1 MRLIILLFFVGLC
14 SVGYAQNRSELEKQ
28 RAEIQREIE
37 QVRRSLN
44 ETTKNRKA
52 SLGQLTLLQRKL
64 RLRESAIKNINQQ
77 IYSIQSTINQSR
89 NEITR
94 LKREL
99 DTLKVQYEKS
109 VVYAYKNR
117 SNYEFLNF
125 IFSASSF
132 NDALKRVEYLKTYRN
147 FRAQHA
153 DDILNTQA
161 LLQQKIAGLEKSRE
175 EKDDVLKKQQ
185 QEKLV
190 LVEEKK
196 EKDEIVSKLKSREK
210 ELSRELTAK
219 RNADNKLKSAIN
231 AAIAR
236 EAKLARER
244 ELAAIKKKE
253 AEEKAKLAASGAAPA
268 TAEPK
273 KEEVVKA
280 EEKKEAA
287 PVKKSVFEATPEG
300 AIISDNFEK
309 NKGRLPW
316 PVDAGHIKTPFGNY
330 GIPGTRLVNV
340 NPGLTIETAPGATV
354 KAVFGGDVSSVF
366 SIEGVSVV
374 LVRHGKY
381 FTTYSGLSSVSVSK
395 GQTVTAGQAIGK
407 AQTGEI
413 DFLLLQENNNLNP
426 ESWLQKK

>member
-1 MRLIILLFFVGLC
+1 MRILFLLAFLAVGSL
-14 SVGYAQNRSELEKQ
+14 SFAQSRSELEKQ
-28 RAEIQREIE
+28 RADIQREIE

-77 IYSIQSTINQSR
+77 IYTIQGDINQSR

-147 FRAQHA
+147 YRAQHA
-153 DDILNTQA
+153 QDITNTQT
-161 LLQQKIAGLEKSRE
+161 LLQQKIAGLEKSRLQ
-175 EKDDVLKKQQ
+175 KDEVLKKQEE
-185 QEKLV
+185 EKTV

-196 EKDEIVSKLKSREK
+196 EKDVIVNRLKSREK
-210 ELSRELTAK
+210 ELTRELTAK

-236 EAKLARER
+236 ETRLARER

-253 AEEKAKLAASGAAPA
+253 EEDKARAAASGSAAAPPKATETAKTTAAPA
-268 TAEPK
+268 ASSAT
-273 KEEVVKA
+273 
-280 EEKKEAA
+280 
-287 PVKKSVFEATPEG
+287 KSVFEATPEG

-330 GIPGTRLVNV
+330 GIPGTRLTNV
-340 NPGLTIETAPGATV
+340 NPGLTIETSSGASV
-354 KAVFGGDVSSVF
+354 KAVFDGDVSSVF
-366 SIEGVSVV
+366 AIEGVSVV

-395 GQTVTAGQAIGK
+395 GQQVKAGQVIGR
-407 AQTGEI
+407 ADSGEI
-413 DFLLLQENNNLNP
+413 DFLLLQERNNLNP
-426 ESWLQKK
+426 EAWLQRK